1 MNVMEPISEKPKR
14 DFLLPASILISALIV
29 SLALVYNVGKRA
41 EKGPESVSAGVAS
54 APALEKVRAVNQDD
68 HLRGKKDAPIVVVEF
83 SDLEC
88 PYCKILHKT
97 IQEVVA
103 GYGDDVALVFRH
115 FPLDELHSKARHE
128 AEAAE
133 CANELGG
140 SDKFWAYLDR
150 LFAVTPSNN
159 GLDPA
164 ELPRIAEYVGLPKGN
179 FASCLSSGKYAAR
192 IQADEEEGMAAG
204 VRGTPYSV
212 LLLRNEASAG
222 AKDFITATNSEI
234 AQQLPPGSPP
244 TLFVAAD
251 GKRVSMN
258 GALPYELVK
267 QVFDKLLNR

>member
-1 MNVMEPISEKPKR
+1 MEPAIEKPKR
-14 DFLLPASILISALIV
+14 DFLLPASILLSALIV
-29 SLALVYNVGKRA
+29 SLALVYNAGKRA
-41 EKGPESVSAGVAS
+41 ENGPESVSAGVAA
-54 APALEKVRAVNQDD
+54 APALEKVKAVNQDD
-68 HLRGKKDAPIVVVEF
+68 HFRGEKGAPIVVVEF

-88 PYCKILHKT
+88 PYCKTLHET
-97 IQEVVA
+97 MREVVA
-103 GYGDDVALVFRH
+103 GYGGEVAWVFRH
-115 FPLDELHSKARHE
+115 FPLDELHPKARHE

-140 SDKFWAYLDR
+140 NDKFWAYLDR

-179 FASCLSSGKYAAR
+179 FASCLSSGKHAAR
-192 IQADEEEGMAAG
+192 IQADEEEGVRAG
-204 VRGTPYSV
+204 VQGTPYSV
-212 LLLRNEASAG
+212 LLLQNEAGAG
-222 AKDFITATNSEI
+222 AKNFITATNNEI

-258 GALPYELVK
+258 GALPYGLVK
-267 QVFDKLLNR
+267 QIFDKLLNR